1 MFQSPFPPLNQTDK
15 KTAMEYYNRR
25 FDEVIFNP
33 IKMVVLFLVPPL
45 IIYLYM
51 RLEIMT
57 LNNQIKS
64 IYFDIFFSFFV
75 QREKKKK
82 KGAQQNQE
90 AAFYDI

>member
-1 MFQSPFPPLNQTDK
+1 
-15 KTAMEYYNRR
+15 
-25 FDEVIFNP
+25 
-33 IKMVVLFLVPPL
+33 
-45 IIYLYM
+45 M